1 MNRIASLI
9 VLMCALM
16 HGAASAQYFRMPS
29 ISGDTIAFVAEG
41 DIWRVSTN
49 GGAAQRITTHP
60 DAESFPALSPDG
72 KWLAFTGRYEG
83 ASEVYV
89 MPLAGGAPKRLT
101 WDGGN
106 AARVQGWTPE
116 GEILYS
122 TTRFSGKPGS
132 RLYSLDTATGERSAW
147 PLADAAEACV
157 LGRDLM
163 FTRRIVM
170 SDNVKG
176 YRGGKAQN
184 ILKFDGRNEATT
196 LTADFRGTS
205 RQPMCWQGRVYFL
218 SDRDGTMN
226 LWSMDASGKNLER
239 HTRHA
244 GWDIR
249 SASLAAGRI
258 AYQLGADLH
267 LFDIAAKTDRKLA
280 ITLGGDFDHTRTRW
294 VKNPWDFVT
303 KVALS
308 PTGDRVALTA
318 RGQVVVAPVGTGR
331 RVEVTRN
338 AQQRTREAV
347 FSADGKSILA
357 FHDASG
363 EFELARFASNGTGS
377 AKTLTSNAKT
387 LRQRILPSPD
397 GLWIVHGDKSQ
408 NLYVH
413 NTATGEDRRVLTS
426 DTSPVGEVEWS
437 PDSKWLSYVHEDKNQ
452 FSRLWL
458 MEVASGQTRVLT
470 SDRYHHRSPAFSP
483 DGKWLY
489 FLSARTLQP
498 TVTGPWGQRN
508 MGTTFERDTKI
519 YALALAADAKWPFQP
534 KDELQ
539 TAELETKTETKVDP
553 KADAS
558 AAKPAPAKQGEAKPV
573 AVKPIVI
580 DFDGLTARLFEVPVP
595 AGNTTALTTDGK
607 RLYFVSAEA
616 NNNAPTTKRA
626 LKSVAIEPL
635 GTVPPVVETFFDDL
649 RSYELSQDRK
659 KVLLRRANELWVVD
673 TGAKA
678 PADLAK
684 FAVNL
689 RDFTFAVDPKDEWK
703 QMFTD
708 AWRMHRDFFYDKA
721 MHGVDWAAMRA
732 KYAPLAARAMD
743 RAELNDAIAQ
753 MVSEVAL
760 LHSQVGTPDVRQ
772 GPDTIDVGHLGA
784 DWVKTAE
791 GYRVE
796 RHIDGDPELIEE
808 KSPLDQPGARV
819 NVGETITHI
828 NGVALDRTPP
838 GELLRNQ
845 VGKQVMLNVKA
856 KDGKTRLVIVTPVST
871 QRDGQLRYLAW
882 ESERRARVESESKGR
897 FGYVHLQA
905 MGGDDLARWAREFYP
920 VFNREGLVI
929 DLRNNGGG
937 SIDSMILEKLMRR
950 AWAWWQPREGSR
962 LFQNQQMAF
971 RGHVVAIIDEDTYS
985 DGETMAEG
993 LRRLGIATL
1002 VGKRTAGAGVW
1013 LSDQNTLSDNG
1024 IARAA
1029 EFGQFVSGE
1038 GWIVEGTGVAP
1049 DIEVDNPPAAT
1060 YKGEDAQLAAAMK
1073 VLNEKLVA
1081 KPVVQPVVPAYPKP
1095 RRAQ

>member
-1 MNRIASLI
+1 MKRIVPLLALLCA
-9 VLMCALM
+9 VL

-29 ISGDTIAFVAEG
+29 ISADTIAFVSES
-41 DIWRVSTN
+41 DIWRVPFN
-49 GGAAQRITTHP
+49 GGTAQRITTHP

-101 WDGGN
+101 WDGG
-106 AARVQGWTPE
+106 AVARVQGWTPD
-116 GEILYS
+116 GKILYS

-132 RLYSLDTATGERSAW
+132 RLYTLDPATGERSAW
-147 PLADAAEACV
+147 PLADAAEACM
-157 LGRDLM
+157 LGRDLI
-163 FTRRIVM
+163 FTRRIAT

-176 YRGGKAQN
+176 YRGGRTQN
-184 ILKFDGRNEATT
+184 IWKFDGRNEAVA
-196 LTADFRGTS
+196 LTADFKGTS

-226 LWSMDASGKNLER
+226 VWSMDANGKDLQQ
-239 HTRHA
+239 HTRHS

-267 LFDIAAKTDRKLA
+267 LFDIAAKADRKLA
-280 ITLGGDFDHTRTRW
+280 IALGGDFDHTRTRW

-303 KVALS
+303 KVTLS

-318 RGQVVVAPVGTGR
+318 RGQVIVAPAGTGR

-363 EFELARFASNGTGS
+363 EFELARFAANGTGS
-377 AKTLTSNAKT
+377 AKTLTRNAKV
-387 LRQRILPSPD
+387 LRQNILPSPD
-397 GLWIVHGDKSQ
+397 GQWIAHADKSQ
-408 NLYVH
+408 HLYLH
-413 NTATGEDRRVLTS
+413 NTATGEDRKMLSS
-426 DTSPVGEVEWS
+426 DTSPVSEVEWS
-437 PDSKWLSYVHEDKNQ
+437 PDSKWLAYVHEDRNQ
-452 FSRLWL
+452 FNRLWL
-458 MEVASGQTRVLT
+458 MEVATGQTRVLT
-470 SDRYHHRSPAFSP
+470 SDRYNHRSPAFSP

-519 YALALAADAKWPFQP
+519 YALALTADAKWPFQP

-539 TAELETKTETKVDP
+539 EAEA
-553 KADAS
+553 KAESKPDA
-558 AAKPAPAKQGEAKPV
+558 AAKPAAPASAAPKTEPAKP
-573 AVKPIVI
+573 AVKPIAI
-580 DFDGLTARLFEVPVP
+580 DFEGLTTRLFEVPVP
-595 AGNTTALTTDGK
+595 AGNYTALTTDGK

-635 GTVPPVVETFFDDL
+635 GVVPPVVETFFDEL

-659 KVLLRRANELWVVD
+659 KILLRRANELWVVD
-673 TGAKA
+673 AGAKA
-678 PADLAK
+678 PAELAK

-689 RDFTFAVDPKDEWK
+689 RDFSFAVDPKDEWK

-721 MHGVDWAAMRA
+721 MHGVDWPAMRA
-732 KYAPLAARAMD
+732 KYTPLAERAMD

-760 LHSQVGTPDVRQ
+760 LHSQVGAPDLRS
-772 GPDTIDVGHLGA
+772 GPDAIDVGHLGV

-796 RHIDGDPELIEE
+796 RHISGDPELIEE
-808 KSPLDQPGARV
+808 RSPLDQPGSRV
-819 NVGETITHI
+819 AIGETITHI

-845 VGKQVMLNVKA
+845 VGKQVLLNVKA
-856 KDGKTRLVIVTPVST
+856 KDGKTRPVIVTPVST
-871 QRDGQLRYLAW
+871 QRDGQLRYLSW
-882 ESERRARVESESKGR
+882 ESERRARVETESKGR

-905 MGGDDLARWAREFYP
+905 MTGNDLARWAREFYP
-920 VFNREGLVI
+920 VFDREGLVI

-950 AWAWWQPREGSR
+950 AWAWWKPRDASR
-962 LFQNQQMAF
+962 VFQNQQMAF

-1029 EFGQFVSGE
+1029 EFGQFVPGE

-1073 VLNEKLVA
+1073 VLSEKLAA
-1081 KPVVQPVVPAYPKP
+1081 KPVVQPVVPAYPKVGA
-1095 RRAQ
+1095 R